1 MVTDRRTMDER
12 RVALVTGANKG
23 IGFETVR
30 SLARRGC
37 CLLLGAR
44 DMSLGE
50 SAAARLRDEGLDV
63 RFLQID
69 VTEAESVAS
78 AARIVDEKFGR
89 LDILVNNAG
98 INAAGRAT
106 ASTSPLEDV
115 RRTYQVNVFGVI
127 AVTNAFLP
135 LLRKAGR
142 SARIVNVSSGTGSFF
157 HHADRFSLYASV
169 TAAAYV
175 SSKAALNMVTVMYA
189 QELESTGIK
198 VNAADPGFTATDLN
212 GNRGTQTPAE
222 GADSSVKLA
231 TLPDDGPTG
240 GFFDRYGRL
249 PW

>member
-1 MVTDRRTMDER
+1 MSMTTDPRTMDER

-30 SLARRGC
+30 ALAGRGC

-44 DMSLGE
+44 DKSLGE
-50 SAAARLRDEGLDV
+50 SAAAQLRDEGLDV

-69 VTEAESVAS
+69 VTQAESVAS
-78 AARIVDEKFGR
+78 AARVVDKEFGR
-89 LDILVNNAG
+89 LD
-98 INAAGRAT
+98 
-106 ASTSPLEDV
+106 DV
-115 RRTYQVNVFGVI
+115 RRTYEANVFGVI

-175 SSKAALNMVTVMYA
+175 SSKAALNMVTVLYA

-212 GNRGTQTPAE
+212 ANRGTQTPAE
-222 GADSSVKLA
+222 GADPSVKLA

-240 GFFDRYGRL
+240 GFFDRHGRL

>member
-1 MVTDRRTMDER
+1 MATDRRTMEER

-30 SLARRGC
+30 ALAGMGC

-44 DMSLGE
+44 DKSLGE
-50 SAAARLRDEGLDV
+50 SAAAQLRDEGLDV

-69 VTEAESVAS
+69 VTEPESVAS
-78 AARIVDEKFGR
+78 ATRIVDEKFGR

-106 ASTSPLEDV
+106 ASTSPLDDV
-115 RRTYQVNVFGVI
+115 RRTYEVNVFGVI
-127 AVTNAFLP
+127 MVT
-135 LLRKAGR
+135 
-142 SARIVNVSSGTGSFF
+142 RIVNVSSGTGSFF

-175 SSKAALNMVTVMYA
+175 SSKAALNMVTVLYA

-212 GNRGTQTPAE
+212 ANRGTQTPAE
-222 GADSSVKLA
+222 GADPSVKLA

-240 GFFDRYGRL
+240 GFFDRHGRL